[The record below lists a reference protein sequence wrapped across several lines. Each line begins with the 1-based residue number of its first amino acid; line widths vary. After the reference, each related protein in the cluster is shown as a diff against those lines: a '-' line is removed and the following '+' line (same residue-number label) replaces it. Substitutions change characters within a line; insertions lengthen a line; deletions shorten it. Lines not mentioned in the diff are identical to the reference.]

1 MISLLP
7 FVLLAQT
14 GPTYPFPTLISVSA
28 KAAFVGT
35 QVRTFS
41 DQTQDLELVQTDALY
56 AVVKAV
62 DAPTG
67 RMTWEQSVRP
77 VSERLDGQT
86 RNFPPDARAMSITE
100 VRAKNGAQFRFD
112 TALDEMDTLMLLS
125 RFNTVPLPKAAIGI
139 TETWEFSD
147 GRSPSYLFRGRV
159 LGFENG
165 LYKVRTY
172 FEGQETPKFTAN
184 GLAWIGANGLPSRI
198 ELTAKPIEIPGG
210 EGQKTTCAL
219 VFTMSPR

>member
-1 MISLLP
+1 M
-7 FVLLAQT
+7 
-14 GPTYPFPTLISVSA
+14 SA
-28 KAAFVGT
+28 KAAFVGN
-35 QVRTFS
+35 QVRSFS
-41 DQTQDLELVQTDALY
+41 DLKEDLELVQTDAIY
-56 AVVKAV
+56 AVVKAI
-62 DAPTG
+62 DAATG

-125 RFNTVPLPKAAIGI
+125 RFNTVPLPKTTIGLN
-139 TETWEFSD
+139 ESWEFSD
-147 GRSPSYLFRGRV
+147 GRSPAYLFRGRV

-184 GLAWIGANGLPSRI
+184 GLAWVGANGLPSRI

-210 EGQKTTCAL
+210 EGQKTTCTL